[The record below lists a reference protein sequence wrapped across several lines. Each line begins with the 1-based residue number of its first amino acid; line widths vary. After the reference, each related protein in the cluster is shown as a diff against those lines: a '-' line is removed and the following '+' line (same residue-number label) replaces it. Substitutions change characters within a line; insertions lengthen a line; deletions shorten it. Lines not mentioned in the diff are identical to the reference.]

1 MERNNYS
8 MPKNGICHGSCLVS
22 TKLEG
27 NKLIQQ
33 HSLTYRDEILQQS
46 SLLQQKYHNMR
57 NPDNKFVFN
66 LFIEKITGVIKTL
79 DNGPCDTKSL
89 KRVVISLLISK
100 EVTICIAR

>member
-1 MERNNYS
+1 
-8 MPKNGICHGSCLVS
+8 
-22 TKLEG
+22 
-27 NKLIQQ
+27 
-33 HSLTYRDEILQQS
+33 
-46 SLLQQKYHNMR
+46 MR

-66 LFIEKITGVIKTL
+66 LFIEKITGVIQTL